1 MGYFPLGVRACA
13 RSRCLSHDK
22 ISAISH
28 AVTAAF
34 LAAYHIPAT
43 APILHGSPSSTRTDT
58 PRSRPRSPAEAA
70 AWPAVAAE
78 LVPPGPPHC
87 SANCHAGQ
95 LRPANLHQTVAKRR
109 WIWLERK
116 APLGGFYAFYGVKM
130 KAEASGCVMVAAGE
144 QRTRLVPQV
153 KVLHSHSALLTQR
166 CCFNEGK

>member
-1 MGYFPLGVRACA
+1 MLENSAGESMGYFPLGVRACA

-109 WIWLERK
+109 WVWLEGK
-116 APLGGFYAFYGVKM
+116 APLGGLL
-130 KAEASGCVMVAAGE
+130 CVLWGE
-144 QRTRLVPQV
+144 
-153 KVLHSHSALLTQR
+153 
-166 CCFNEGK
+166 NEGRSIRVRYGGCW